1 MKIVHLYMGLMFFAS
16 CALYACSEDET
27 PTYPEE
33 NDELVEVPGGKA
45 EISVNTEKLEIIK
58 EQAKTIE
65 ITEGAGD
72 YRISVLDS
80 DIAEASLEGNVIT
93 VTGVAQGKTEILISD
108 KDGGY
113 KNVKI
118 DVYLTDNL
126 VPEKSELNISLPFGK
141 PSSMSLNITEG
152 NGGYTA
158 VSSNESIIMVKI
170 DEASPNTVV
179 VNAVAEGE
187 AEITITDSHGL
198 SVKVSVVVTI
208 SDSPYTDEELEAIK
222 AQTDIKY
229 IFSQPGS
236 AEENFM
242 ELIKPSTS
250 IMYACNS
257 EIMYYGKAGVVH
269 TGVYFRGSTKT
280 ALTIGFETKNDF
292 VVGQETTGYLH
303 VRRNFT
309 YQFNENT
316 TTCTFKVIQKQNGKV
331 WAIYYTEIDGNVYK
345 GYMIFAAN

>member
-1 MKIVHLYMGLMFFAS
+1 MKIVHLYMGLMLFAS

-33 NDELVEVPGGKA
+33 NDELVEVPGDKA
-45 EISVNTEKLEIIK
+45 EISVNTEKLEVIK
-58 EQAKTIE
+58 EQTKTLE

-72 YRISVLDS
+72 YRVSVLDS

-93 VTGVAQGKTEILISD
+93 VTGVAQGETEILISD

-141 PSSMSLNITEG
+141 PSSVSLNIAEG

-158 VSSNESIIMVKI
+158 VSSNESIIVVKI
-170 DEASPNTVV
+170 DEAYPNTVV

-198 SVKVSVVVTI
+198 SAKVSVVVTI
-208 SDSPYTDEELEAIK
+208 SDSPYTDEELEGIK

-229 IFSQPGS
+229 VFSQPGS

-242 ELIKPSTS
+242 DLIPKKS
-250 IMYACNS
+250 YACNS
-257 EIMYYGKAGVVH
+257 DLSVLYYGKDDVLQ
-269 TGVYFRGSTKT
+269 TGVYYSGNTKT

-303 VRRNFT
+303 VRRDFT
-309 YQFNENT
+309 YQFDPDT
-316 TTCTFKVIQKQNGKV
+316 TTCTFKVIQKQDGKV
-331 WAIYYTEIDGNVYK
+331 WAIYYTEMDGNIYK

>member
-1 MKIVHLYMGLMFFAS
+1 MKIVHLYMGLMLFAS

-93 VTGVAQGKTEILISD
+93 VTGVAQGKTDILISD
-108 KDGGY
+108 KDGGF
-113 KNVKI
+113 KTVKI

-126 VPEKSELNISLPFGK
+126 VPEKDVLNVSLPFGK
-141 PSSMSLNITEG
+141 PASVSLNIKEG

-158 VSSNESIIMVKI
+158 VSSEEEIIVVRI
-170 DEASPNTVV
+170 DETSPNVV
-179 VNAVAEGE
+179 VVDALAEGE

-198 SVKVSVVVTI
+198 SAKVNVVVTVSNSPY
-208 SDSPYTDEELEAIK
+208 SDSELEDIK

-229 IFSQPGS
+229 VFSQPG
-236 AEENFM
+236 AGEENFM
-242 ELIKPSTS
+242 DLILKKS
-250 IMYACNS
+250 YACNTDLYS
-257 EIMYYGKAGVVH
+257 VFYYGKSKVLQ
-269 TGVYFRGSTKT
+269 TGIYYTGTTRT
-280 ALTIGFETKNDF
+280 ALTIGFETKNNF
-292 VVGQETTGYLH
+292 VVGEETTGYLH
-303 VRRNFT
+303 VRRNNI
-309 YQFNENT
+309 YQFDKNT
-316 TTCTFKVIQKQNGKV
+316 TTCTFKVIQKQDGKV
-331 WAIYYTEIDGNVYK
+331 WAIYYTEIGGNIYK
-345 GYMIFAAN
+345 GYMIFNAD

>member
-1 MKIVHLYMGLMFFAS
+1 MKIVHLYMGLMLFAS

-33 NDELVEVPGGKA
+33 NDELVEVPGDKA
-45 EISVNTEKLEIIK
+45 EISVNTEKLEVIK
-58 EQAKTIE
+58 EQTKTLE

-72 YRISVLDS
+72 YRVSVLDS
-80 DIAEASLEGNVIT
+80 DIAEVSLEGNVIT
-93 VTGVAQGKTEILISD
+93 VTGVAQGETEILISD

-141 PSSMSLNITEG
+141 PSSVSLNITEG

-158 VSSNESIIMVKI
+158 VSSNESIIVVKI
-170 DEASPNTVV
+170 DEAYPNTVV

-208 SDSPYTDEELEAIK
+208 SDSPYTDEELEGIK

-229 IFSQPGS
+229 VFSQPGS

-242 ELIKPSTS
+242 DLIPKKS
-250 IMYACNS
+250 YACNS
-257 EIMYYGKAGVVH
+257 DLSVLYYGKNGVLQ
-269 TGVYFRGSTKT
+269 TGVYYSGNTKT

-309 YQFNENT
+309 YQFDQNT

-345 GYMIFAAN
+345 GYMIFTAN

>member
-1 MKIVHLYMGLMFFAS
+1 MKIVHLYMGLMLFAS

-27 PTYPEE
+27 PTYPEG

-45 EISVNTEKLEIIK
+45 EISVNTEKLEVIK

-72 YRISVLDS
+72 YRVSVLDS

-93 VTGVAQGKTEILISD
+93 VTGVAQGETEILISD

-126 VPEKSELNISLPFGK
+126 VPEKSVLNISLPFGK

-158 VSSNESIIMVKI
+158 VSSDKNIIVVEI

-198 SVKVSVVVTI
+198 SAKVSVVVTI
-208 SDSPYTDEELEAIK
+208 SDSPYTDEELEDIK

-229 IFSQPGS
+229 VFLQPG
-236 AEENFM
+236 AADENFM
-242 ELIKPSTS
+242 DIIPNKS
-250 IMYACNS
+250 YACNTDLHS
-257 EIMYYGKAGVVH
+257 SLYYGKAGVLQ
-269 TGVYFRGSTKT
+269 TGVYYSGNTKT

-303 VRRNFT
+303 VRRNFK
-309 YQFNENT
+309 YQFDQNK
-316 TTCTFKVIQKQNGKV
+316 TTCTFKVIQKQDGKV
-331 WAIYYTEIDGNVYK
+331 WAIYYTEVDGNIYK

>member
-1 MKIVHLYMGLMFFAS
+1 MKIVHLYMGLMLFAS

-33 NDELVEVPGGKA
+33 NDELVEVPGDKA
-45 EISVNTEKLEIIK
+45 EISVNTEKLEVIK
-58 EQAKTIE
+58 EQTKTLE

-72 YRISVLDS
+72 YRVSVLDS
-80 DIAEASLEGNVIT
+80 DIAEVSLEGNVIT
-93 VTGVAQGKTEILISD
+93 VTGVAQGETEILISD

-141 PSSMSLNITEG
+141 PSSVSLNITEG

-158 VSSNESIIMVKI
+158 VSSNESIIVVKI
-170 DEASPNTVV
+170 DEAYPNTVV

-208 SDSPYTDEELEAIK
+208 SDSPYTDEELEGIK

-229 IFSQPGS
+229 VFSQPGS

-242 ELIKPSTS
+242 DLIPKKS
-250 IMYACNS
+250 YACNS
-257 EIMYYGKAGVVH
+257 DLSVLYYGKNGVLQ
-269 TGVYFRGSTKT
+269 TGVYYSGNTKT

-309 YQFNENT
+309 YQFDQNT

>member
-1 MKIVHLYMGLMFFAS
+1 MKIVHLYMGLMLFAS

-27 PTYPEE
+27 PTYPEG

-45 EISVNTEKLEIIK
+45 EISVNAEKLEVIK
-58 EQAKTIE
+58 EQAKTVE

-72 YRISVLDS
+72 YRVSVLDS
-80 DIAEASLEGNVIT
+80 DIAQASLEGNVIT
-93 VTGVAQGKTEILISD
+93 VTGVAQGETEILISD
-108 KDGGY
+108 KDGGF

-126 VPEKSELNISLPFGK
+126 VPEKNSLNMALPFGK
-141 PSSMSLNITEG
+141 PASTSLNITEG
-152 NGGYTA
+152 NGGYKA
-158 VSSNESIIMVKI
+158 VSSNEGVVLVKI

-179 VNAVAEGE
+179 VNALAEGE

-198 SVKVSVVVTI
+198 SAKVSVVVTI

-229 IFSQPGS
+229 VFLQPGS

-242 ELIKPSTS
+242 DLITTK
-250 IMYACNS
+250 MYACNS
-257 EIMYYGKAGVVH
+257 DVYSVLNYGKAGVLQ
-269 TGVYFRGSTKT
+269 TGVYMRGTTKT
-280 ALTIGFETKNDF
+280 ALTVGFETKNDF

-303 VRRNFT
+303 VRRNYT
-309 YQFNENT
+309 YQFDPNT
-316 TTCTFKVIQKQNGKV
+316 TTCTFKVIQKQDGKV
-331 WAIYYTEIDGNVYK
+331 WAVYYTEIDGNIYK
-345 GYMIFAAN
+345 GYMIFKAN